1 MYEKAV
7 VLRVWVLKEEGEGS
21 GSSSSSLAGRIQP
34 GQVYI
39 CSFQSRPFTIQ
50 NKCKLNIITLYGN
63 SITAFGRV
71 EAFNKVTF
79 LLNKKT

>member
-7 VLRVWVLKEEGEGS
+7 VLRVWVLKEEGAGG

-39 CSFQSRPFTIQ
+39 SKFVSMRE
-50 NKCKLNIITLYGN
+50 LNIITL
-63 SITAFGRV
+63 
-71 EAFNKVTF
+71 
-79 LLNKKT
+79 